1 MRSMGEGAA
10 EAGGEAQPGARQA
23 VLAARPAP
31 ALLRAL
37 ASPPALPAGAS
48 PAHLDQPEE
57 VQRGPDAPGV
67 LSDAVK
73 QAQGGGA
80 GARQQLLLPPRCWCC
95 GGKTPLCAAFDQ
107 TVGMPLLITIS
118 SLSRTP
124 GQAVRGGP
132 CPGPRFPLSD

>member
-1 MRSMGEGAA
+1 MV
-10 EAGGEAQPGARQA
+10 PGAEGSMEAYNHR
-23 VLAARPAP
+23 R
-31 ALLRAL
+31 
-37 ASPPALPAGAS
+37 
-48 PAHLDQPEE
+48 AHL
-57 VQRGPDAPGV
+57 
-67 LSDAVK
+67 
-73 QAQGGGA
+73 
-80 GARQQLLLPPRCWCC
+80 QQLLLPPRCWCC